1 MGRRRI
7 TDETT
12 TIRLPAGTLAAV
24 ERALKPNEKQ
34 AEFWRAAVM
43 HELRRRRHPS
53 ESLLRTVAHDNIIR
67 RARQKALGK

>member
-43 HELRRRRHPS
+43 HELRRRGHSPGA
-53 ESLLRTVAHDNIIR
+53 LLRTVEHDSVIR
-67 RARQKALGK
+67 RARQKKT